1 MRRNLNAKI
10 ASALTSGG
18 LKKRTEYRLLVLDE
32 DKDIS
37 ADDLDWMSAQSD
49 DGWFPMVGF
58 PWRGKLNIIMGR
70 TRMVKEEGLVLPD
83 ATL

>member
-37 ADDLDWMSAQSD
+37 ADDLDWMSVQSD

-58 PWRGKLNIIMGR
+58 PWRNKLNIIMGR
-70 TRMVKEEGLVLPD
+70 TRMVKEAGLVVPD
-83 ATL
+83 ASV